1 MGIGKNQLRNSKRE
15 GEEEKRAMDG
25 EVRDVTSFDWR
36 CGMAQHYKAMRLEK
50 GTQ

>member
-15 GEEEKRAMDG
+15 KEKRAMDG

-36 CGMAQHYKAMRLEK
+36 CGMDGSA
-50 GTQ
+50 